1 MGKNRSKNARVVRAS
16 DETLVFKT
24 SSRGIRLKTD
34 SSIIRTRIAREAANL
49 LYCGMEK
56 EYKQA
61 KLRAAEAFGDSFLPR
76 NLEVAIELDTIADER
91 EGSARKERLIHM
103 RKQAFELMKILRDYH
118 PVLVGSVWRGTI
130 HRESDIDIT
139 VCHDEP
145 HDIVQAIT
153 QNNLKIKRTEN
164 TAVTKKGK
172 RKGSFHIHVELPDKE
187 NAEIKINSSE
197 DALTKEKCEI
207 YGDEITG
214 LHLHELQ
221 KLLNENPTQRFLPS

>member
-1 MGKNRSKNARVVRAS
+1 
-16 DETLVFKT
+16 
-24 SSRGIRLKTD
+24 
-34 SSIIRTRIAREAANL
+34 
-49 LYCGMEK
+49 MEK
-56 EYKQA
+56 EYNQA
-61 KLRAAEAFGDSFLPR
+61 KLKAAEAYGDTFLPG
-76 NLEVAIELDTIADER
+76 NLEVAMELDTIADER
-91 EGSARKERLIHM
+91 EGSERKERLIRM
-103 RKQAFELMKILRDYH
+103 RKEALELMKILKNYH

-145 HDIVQAIT
+145 HNVVQVLT

-164 TAVTKKGK
+164 VAVTKKGK
-172 RKGSFHIHVELPDKE
+172 RKGSFHIHVELADKE

-207 YGDEITG
+207 YGDNITG

>member
-1 MGKNRSKNARVVRAS
+1 MKNNSF
-16 DETLVFKT
+16 T
-24 SSRGIRLKTD
+24 
-34 SSIIRTRIAREAANL
+34 IRTRIAREAANL

-61 KLRAAEAFGDSFLPR
+61 KLKAAEAYGDTFLPG
-76 NLEVAIELDTIADER
+76 NLEVAMELDTIADER
-91 EGSARKERLIHM
+91 EGSERKERLIRM
-103 RKQAFELMKILRDYH
+103 RKEALELMKILKNYH

-145 HDIVQAIT
+145 HNVVQVLT

-164 TAVTKKGK
+164 VAVTKKGK
-172 RKGSFHIHVELPDKE
+172 RKGSFHIHVELADKE

-207 YGDEITG
+207 YGDDITG